1 MNRVDK
7 VTSRG
12 RKAVNL
18 SVDAELVDAAKSM
31 DMNLSQIFETSL
43 KQAVSQE
50 RKRRW
55 VEENREAIDE
65 YNERIEREGTF
76 GMKVWAAKHG
86 PV

>member
-1 MNRVDK
+1 MNKIDK
-7 VTSRG
+7 VTNRS

-18 SVDAELVDAAKSM
+18 SVDAELVEAAKSM
-31 DMNLSQIFETSL
+31 DMNLSQIFESSL
-43 KQAVSQE
+43 RQAVSEEQ
-50 RKRRW
+50 KRRW

-65 YNERIEREGTF
+65 YNERIDREGTL

>member
-43 KQAVSQE
+43 KQAV
-50 RKRRW
+50 
-55 VEENREAIDE
+55 
-65 YNERIEREGTF
+65 
-76 GMKVWAAKHG
+76 
-86 PV
+86 